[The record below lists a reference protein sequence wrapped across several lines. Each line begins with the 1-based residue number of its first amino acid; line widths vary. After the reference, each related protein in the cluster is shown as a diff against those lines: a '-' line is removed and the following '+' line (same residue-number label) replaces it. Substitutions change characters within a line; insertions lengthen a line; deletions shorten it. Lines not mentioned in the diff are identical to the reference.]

1 MAPASTQR
9 EYDYV
14 IVGSGS
20 AGSVLA
26 ARLSEN
32 PDVSVLLVEAGRDD
46 RYVWMHVPVG
56 YLYCINNPRADWCFQ
71 TVKEPGLNGRSL
83 IYPRGLGLG
92 GCSLINGMIYMRGHD
107 RDYDGWAEALGDD
120 SWRWEHMLPLFKRHE
135 DYRGSGAASPSAA
148 AFHGSGGPWTV
159 SKQRLRWDVLE
170 VFRQAAVDAGI
181 PDTDDFNRGNN
192 FGVGYFDVSQRDGWR
207 LSAYRAFVHGELSQ
221 RPNLTVLGD
230 TRVHRLRFGDGSD
243 PRSTACTGI
252 VASIRG
258 SKQLE
263 TIIAR
268 QEVILSAGSIG
279 SVQVLERSGIGREDV
294 LTAAGV
300 EVRHHLPGVGEN
312 LQDHLQLRM
321 SFAINDT
328 LPTLNTMYQSYWQRA
343 AMGFEYLLRR
353 SGPLSMAPSQLG
365 AFFMSSPDVPRPD
378 LEYHVQPL
386 SLPKFGDDLDSM
398 NAITASVCN
407 LRPTSK
413 GSVHIASDG
422 ELCFVCRLHCFLFYV
437 LLILNAPYP
446 FPSRSGREACHPTQ
460 LPLHGGGRGRGGAV
474 AAAH

>member
-1 MAPASTQR
+1 
-9 EYDYV
+9 
-14 IVGSGS
+14 
-20 AGSVLA
+20 
-26 ARLSEN
+26 
-32 PDVSVLLVEAGRDD
+32 
-46 RYVWMHVPVG
+46 
-56 YLYCINNPRADWCFQ
+56 
-71 TVKEPGLNGRSL
+71 
-83 IYPRGLGLG
+83 
-92 GCSLINGMIYMRGHD
+92 MIYMRGHD
-107 RDYDGWAEALGDD
+107 RDYDEWAEAIGDD

-135 DYRGSGAASPSAA
+135 DYRGSGASSPSAA

-207 LSAYRAFVHGELSQ
+207 LSAYRAFVHGELSR
-221 RPNLTVLGD
+221 RPNLTVLED
-230 TRVHRLRFGDGSD
+230 TRVQRLRFGDGTD

-252 VASIRG
+252 VASIRR
-258 SKQLE
+258 SRQLE
-263 TIIAR
+263 TIAAR
-268 QEVILSAGSIG
+268 REVILCAGSIG

-294 LTAAGV
+294 LAAAGV
-300 EVRHHLPGVGEN
+300 AVRHHLPGVGEN

-343 AMGFEYLLRR
+343 AMGLEYLLRR

-365 AFFMSSPDVPRPD
+365 AFFMSSPDVSRPD

-386 SLPKFGDDLDSM
+386 SLPKFGDDLDPV

-422 ELCFVCRLHCFLFYV
+422 EFSFVHIFRCH
-437 LLILNAPYP
+437 
-446 FPSRSGREACHPTQ
+446 ACIIHIDDIF
-460 LPLHGGGRGRGGAV
+460 HHSC
-474 AAAH
+474 AA